1 MINASIEVNEFAD
14 EIFECITPDLDEV
27 MKRSTLK
34 VSKNDGVITFNIEA
48 QDIVAFRA
56 TTNAVM
62 QLLNVFYKVKEIK

>member
-1 MINASIEVNEFAD
+1 MINSSIVVD
-14 EIFECITPDLDEV
+14 EYAEEIYECITPDLDDV

-34 VSKNDGVITFNIEA
+34 VSKKEGKIIFDIEA